1 MLPVMRNQFPD
12 SAKDGALATGGLLAA
27 LGASS
32 CCVLPLA
39 LAITGIGGAW
49 IGGLTAL
56 SPYQPIFLGLGAL
69 AVGSG
74 LWRAY
79 RPKRAACDGPQCGTA
94 RSRQW
99 SKAGLW
105 IAAGLLL
112 IAATTNW
119 WAPLLA

>member
-1 MLPVMRNQFPD
+1 MMRNQITD
-12 SAKDGALATGGLLAA
+12 TAKDGALLTGGILAA

-39 LAITGIGGAW
+39 LAVAGVGGAW
-49 IGGLTAL
+49 IGGLMAL

-74 LWRAY
+74 LWRTY
-79 RPKRAACDGPQCGTA
+79 GRKRAACDGPQCGTPK
-94 RSRQW
+94 SRLW
-99 SKAGLW
+99 TKAGLW

-119 WAPLLA
+119 WGPLLA